1 MIIIILLILS
11 LSFADELDLSFSK
24 GVDKSLSYGF
34 LSEKIPTS
42 FLEYTALLNLNMKS
56 EVYTSFSYIIFGG
69 GVGIGYKYYFKSK
82 SESSKFISTCA
93 HYSILGDGLE
103 HFYGISISPG
113 YSIKLKSKTYTKRE
127 VFAGPLIEKE
137 YKKTSVNVGLSFI
150 YMGDH
155 SYGFMPFISWENRFW
170 YDAPALGAGG
180 RRS

>member
-1 MIIIILLILS
+1 MVIIILLT
-11 LSFADELDLSFSK
+11 LSFSFANELDSSFSK

-34 LSEKIPTS
+34 LSEKIPLS
-42 FLEYTALLNLNMKS
+42 FLEYTALLNINMKS
-56 EVYTSFSYIIFGG
+56 EAYTSFSYMIFGG
-69 GVGIGYKYYFKSK
+69 SVGIGYKYYFKSK

-155 SYGFMPFISWENRFW
+155 SYGFMPFISWENRF
-170 YDAPALGAGG
+170 
-180 RRS
+180 